1 MIKIGNFLFH
11 YRNGLFPVLYL
22 LLFLQ
27 WRPLLPDFRQAALIG
42 LVIAL
47 IGQAFRVVTIGFDYI
62 IRGGRDRRVYA
73 KDLVTGGMFSH
84 CRNPLYVGNF
94 LIIVGLG
101 IASNSLF
108 FVAVMI
114 PLFAFIYRAIV
125 AAEENFL
132 LGKFGAAFQSY
143 CADVNRFLPN
153 FSGFSKSISGMT
165 YNWRRVIT
173 AEYGSAYIWTA
184 GMLAVTLRNALTTP
198 GTPHRDILVR
208 SLWIGLGIVT
218 LAYLAARILKKTG
231 RLVAPMTSMPK
242 SEPEPQAN

>member
-27 WRPLLPDFRQAALIG
+27 WRPLLPDFRQAALVG

-101 IASNSLF
+101 VASNSLF

-132 LGKFGAAFQSY
+132 SGKFGAAFQNY

-153 FSGFSKSISGMT
+153 FRGFSKSISGMT

-173 AEYGSAYIWTA
+173 AEYGSAFIWTA
-184 GMLAVTLRNALTTP
+184 GMIAVTLRNALTTP
-198 GTPHRDILVR
+198 ATPNRDTLVL
-208 SLWIGLGIVT
+208 SLWIGLGVVT
-218 LAYLAARILKKTG
+218 LAYLAARFLKKTG

-242 SEPEPQAN
+242 TDPEPQAN